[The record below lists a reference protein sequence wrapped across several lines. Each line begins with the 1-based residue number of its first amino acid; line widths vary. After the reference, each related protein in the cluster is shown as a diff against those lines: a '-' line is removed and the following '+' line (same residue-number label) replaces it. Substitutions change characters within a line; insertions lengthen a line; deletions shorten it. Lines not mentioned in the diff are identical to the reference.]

1 MEAGSLRVKGMVESK
16 GRLPG
21 LIPAV
26 GAAIL
31 WGTWALYANYEHSL
45 STGAVAA
52 LTQAIAAFFLT
63 FYISLSVAF
72 LFDRCGKSVWKVI
85 CPVVGTVGVQGT
97 LLVLIHY
104 YAKTPEIL
112 KTTALPIALATL
124 YCSYLTYLLFR
135 RQAAEG
141 I

>member
-45 STGAVAA
+45 STGTVAA

-97 LLVLIHY
+97 LLVLFHY
-104 YAKTPEIL
+104 YAKAPEIVR
-112 KTTALPIALATL
+112 TTALPIARATL
-124 YCSYLTYLLFR
+124 YCSCLTDLLFR